1 MSRLKLF
8 QKLSFPFLHPFQAI
22 KRILPQSLF
31 GRSLIILVTPLI
43 LVQVVLGYIFFDR
56 HTETILKLLSDTIAG
71 DITLVVDCIERGDN
85 FKHVK
90 ELAKRD
96 LNLDLSLEPKKSLEK
111 TGLHKQT
118 WLYSFLETALNQ
130 KLKGPYFVK
139 MDSDYIYIALKTKK
153 GRLNVTLSR
162 KRLFSRTTPLV
173 IIWTTGSSLLLF
185 IVASLFM
192 RNQIRPIRRLA
203 EAADKFGRGGESV
216 HFKPEGA
223 TEVRKAGLAFLLMR
237 ERLKRQLYER
247 LEMLAGVSHDLRTPL
262 TRMRLQLAM
271 IESNEELMALKQDVI
286 VMQQMVEGFLTYA
299 RGAGEEE
306 TKKTNLFEML
316 NKIQNQLCSE
326 NFLIHLDCP
335 KDINISLKEGLFNR
349 CLTNLLLNSKRYA
362 KEVEISVHGMERHLQ
377 ISIDDDGPGIPIA
390 EREKVFRPFY
400 RLDSARNLDIGGVG
414 LGLSIARDAVLSHG
428 GQIYLRHS
436 SVLGGLRV
444 LIRLPLSAV

>member
-1 MSRLKLF
+1 MSRLTLTQKLF
-8 QKLSFPFLHPFQAI
+8 FPFLHPFQAI

-43 LVQVVLGYIFFDR
+43 LVQLVLGYIFFDR

-71 DITLVVDCIERGDN
+71 DITLVLDCIERGDN
-85 FKHVK
+85 FKRVK

-96 LNLDLSLEPKKSLEK
+96 LNLDLSLESNRLLEK
-111 TGLHKQT
+111 TGIHKQT
-118 WLYSFLETALNQ
+118 WLYSFLGTALNQ
-130 KLKGPYFVK
+130 KLKVPYFAR
-139 MDSDYIYIALKTKK
+139 MDNDYIYIALKTNK

-203 EAADKFGRGGESV
+203 EAADRFGRGGESI

-237 ERLKRQLYER
+237 ERLKRQLFER

-262 TRMRLQLAM
+262 TRMKLQLAM
-271 IESNEELMALKQDVI
+271 IESNDEVLALKQDVT
-286 VMQQMVEGFLTYA
+286 VMQQMIEGFLTYA

-306 TKKTNLFEML
+306 TNNVNLLEILTIIKK
-316 NKIQNQLCSE
+316 QLCFDDVSIRLE
-326 NFLIHLDCP
+326 CP
-335 KDINISLKEGLFNR
+335 ADINIPLKEGLFNR
-349 CLTNLLLNSKRYA
+349 CLTNLLLNSRRYA
-362 KEVEISVHGMERHLQ
+362 KKVDINVQCKERHLQ
-377 ISIDDDGPGIPIA
+377 ISIDDDGPGVPVH

-400 RLDSARNLDIGGVG
+400 RLDSARNLDSGGVG
-414 LGLSIARDAVLSHG
+414 LGLSIARDAILSHG

-436 SVLGGLRV
+436 SLLGGLRV
-444 LIRLPLSAV
+444 IIRLPL

>member
-1 MSRLKLF
+1 MSRLTLTQKLF
-8 QKLSFPFLHPFQAI
+8 FPFLHPLQAI

-43 LVQVVLGYIFFDR
+43 LVQLVLGYIFFDR

-71 DITLVVDCIERGDN
+71 DITLVLDCIERGDN
-85 FKHVK
+85 FKRVK

-96 LNLDLSLEPKKSLEK
+96 LNLDLSLESNRLLEK
-111 TGLHKQT
+111 TGIHKQT
-118 WLYSFLETALNQ
+118 WLYSFLGTALNQ
-130 KLKGPYFVK
+130 KLKVPYFAR
-139 MDSDYIYIALKTKK
+139 MDNDYIYIALKTNK

-203 EAADKFGRGGESV
+203 EAADRFGRGGESI

-237 ERLKRQLYER
+237 ERLKRQLFER

-262 TRMRLQLAM
+262 TRMKLQLAM
-271 IESNEELMALKQDVI
+271 IESNDEVLALKQDVT
-286 VMQQMVEGFLTYA
+286 VMQQMIEGFLTYA

-306 TKKTNLFEML
+306 TNNVNLLEILTIIKK
-316 NKIQNQLCSE
+316 QLCSDDFSVRLE
-326 NFLIHLDCP
+326 CP
-335 KDINISLKEGLFNR
+335 ADINIPLKEGLFNR
-349 CLTNLLLNSKRYA
+349 CLTNLLLNSRRYA
-362 KEVEISVHGMERHLQ
+362 KKVDINVQCKERHLQ
-377 ISIDDDGPGIPIA
+377 ISIDDDGPGVPVH

-400 RLDSARNLDIGGVG
+400 RLDSARNLDSGGVG
-414 LGLSIARDAVLSHG
+414 LGLSIARDAILSHG

-436 SVLGGLRV
+436 SLLGGLRV
-444 LIRLPLSAV
+444 IIRLPL